1 MENPSAAML
10 FFKEYTINRQKMR
23 IFARITIYL
32 TTLNLY
38 NGKPGML
45 KSIILFTESVKFA
58 WDALIKNKLRT
69 LLSLLGISIGIFCI
83 ITVLAAVD
91 SLKKNIDDDL
101 AEMGAEVVY
110 VGKWPWGMNI
120 NIPWWDI
127 QKRPVAYAR
136 RICRPAPP
144 HA

>member
-101 AEMGAEVVY
+101 AEMGA
-110 VGKWPWGMNI
+110 
-120 NIPWWDI
+120 
-127 QKRPVAYAR
+127 
-136 RICRPAPP
+136 
-144 HA
+144 

>member
-1 MENPSAAML
+1 MENPSAAKL

-91 SLKKNIDDDL
+91 SLKKILELLRSMSPLYEDYKHGNYASIIEGYKND
-101 AEMGAEVVY
+101 EMTNV
-110 VGKWPWGMNI
+110 N
-120 NIPWWDI
+120 
-127 QKRPVAYAR
+127 
-136 RICRPAPP
+136 
-144 HA
+144 

>member
-1 MENPSAAML
+1 MENTSAAML
-10 FFKEYTINRQKMR
+10 FFKGYTINRQKMR

-69 LLSLLGISIGIFCI
+69 LLSL
-83 ITVLAAVD
+83 
-91 SLKKNIDDDL
+91 
-101 AEMGAEVVY
+101 
-110 VGKWPWGMNI
+110 
-120 NIPWWDI
+120 
-127 QKRPVAYAR
+127 
-136 RICRPAPP
+136 
-144 HA
+144 